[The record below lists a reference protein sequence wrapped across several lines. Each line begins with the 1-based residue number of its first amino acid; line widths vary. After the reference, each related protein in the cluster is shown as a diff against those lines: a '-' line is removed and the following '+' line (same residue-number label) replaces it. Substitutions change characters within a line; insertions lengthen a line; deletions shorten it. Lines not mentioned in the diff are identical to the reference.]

1 MNRIGIEA
9 VSATVALALALVA
22 MRFPVS
28 TEDDVNFWI
37 VLIGSG
43 AIWKGC
49 RFFLRNKFMNSTSN
63 GS

>member
-9 VSATVALALALVA
+9 ISVTVALTLAVVA

-28 TEDDVNFWI
+28 TEEDVNFWI
-37 VLIGSG
+37 VLIGAG
-43 AIWKGC
+43 AIWEGC
-49 RFFLRNKFMNSTSN
+49 RFFLRNKFINSPSN